1 MNCKYIQDLLIEYLE
16 NNLNQEQ
23 ANEVENHLISC
34 ENCRNEYQLAK
45 QFLHTIN
52 DIEDEQPSANLS
64 MNFNQLLEEEKE
76 NQRQESIQFTDQ
88 KENHYKFGEFLKYA
102 AAILIIFG
110 VGFLLGK
117 NSPSTNDQSM
127 MIASLQSDLNNMK
140 QNLTMATLKQPT
152 SSQRLKAV
160 NILEKQDI
168 ADDKVL
174 SVLVQTLQSDANV
187 NVRMAAA
194 NALTKFAQHPLVRN
208 AYLEAL
214 KNQKEPSIQITL
226 INILID
232 IQENRAK
239 ILLEEIMKED
249 DNLPVVKEMAKEG
262 IKVFV

>member
-76 NQRQESIQFTDQ
+76 NQPQESIQFTDQ

-160 NILEKQDI
+160 NILEKQDV

>member
-16 NNLNQEQ
+16 HNLNQEQ

-117 NSPSTNDQSM
+117 NSPFTNDQSM

-160 NILEKQDI
+160 NILEKQDV

-208 AYLEAL
+208 AYLETL

>member
-34 ENCRNEYQLAK
+34 ENCRNEYQLTK

-110 VGFLLGK
+110 LGFLLGK
-117 NSPSTNDQSM
+117 NLPSTNDQSM
-127 MIASLQSDLNNMK
+127 MIASLQSDLHNMK

-160 NILEKQDI
+160 NLLEEHSQ

-174 SVLVQTLQSDANV
+174 STLVQTLQSDANV

-194 NALTKFAQHPLVRN
+194 NALVKFSNDPLVKN
-208 AYLEAL
+208 AFLEAL
-214 KNQKEPSIQITL
+214 KNQKEPSLQITL
-226 INILID
+226 INILVNLQD
-232 IQENRAK
+232 ERAK
-239 ILLEEIMKED
+239 DLLQDILNEEN
-249 DNLPVVKEMAKEG
+249 NLPVVKELAREG
-262 IKVFV
+262 IKVFI

>member
-1 MNCKYIQDLLIEYLE
+1 MNCKNIQDLLVEYLE
-16 NNLNQEQ
+16 KDLNQEESH
-23 ANEVENHLISC
+23 EVEKHLTNC
-34 ENCRNEYQLAK
+34 ESCRNEYQLAK
-45 QFLHTIN
+45 QFLLAVN
-52 DIEDEQPSANLS
+52 DIEDEQPSANLR
-64 MNFNQLLEEEKE
+64 MNFNQMLEEEKE
-76 NQRQESIQFTDQ
+76 NLRKESLPITDTKQ
-88 KENHYKFGEFLKYA
+88 SNYRFGEFLKYA

-110 VGFLLGK
+110 IGFLFGK
-117 NSPSTNDQSM
+117 NLYTPNDRSM
-127 MIASLQSDLNNMK
+127 EIAQLQNDLQNMK

-160 NILEKQDI
+160 NILENQAG

-194 NALTKFAQHPLVRN
+194 NALTKFSHHPLVRN

-249 DNLPVVKEMAKEG
+249 NSLPVVKEMAKQG

>member
-16 NNLNQEQ
+16 NKLNQEQ
-23 ANEVENHLISC
+23 TSEVENHLTTC
-34 ENCRNEYQLAK
+34 EQCKNEYHLAK
-45 QFLHTIN
+45 QFLHAIN
-52 DIEDEQPSANLS
+52 DIEDEQPSANLR

-76 NQRQESIQFTDQ
+76 IQRKESIQHLDQ
-88 KENHYKFGEFLKYA
+88 KQNNYRFGEFLKYA

-110 VGFLLGK
+110 IGFLFGK
-117 NSPSTNDQSM
+117 NLHSTNDQSM
-127 MIASLQSDLNNMK
+127 EIARLQTDLHNMK

-160 NILEKQDI
+160 GILEKQGH

-174 SVLVQTLQSDANV
+174 LVLVKTLQSDANV

-194 NALTKFAQHPLVRN
+194 NALTKFANHPLVRN

-226 INILID
+226 INILIN

-239 ILLEEIMKED
+239 ILLEEILKEEN
-249 DNLPVVKEMAKEG
+249 NLPVVKEMAKEG
-262 IKVFV
+262 IKTFV

>member
-1 MNCKYIQDLLIEYLE
+1 MNCKYIEDLLIEYLD

-23 ANEVENHLISC
+23 ANEVESHLTSC
-34 ENCRNEYQLAK
+34 ENCRNEYEHAK
-45 QFLHTIN
+45 QFLHMIN

-64 MNFNQLLEEEKE
+64 MKFNQLLEEEKE
-76 NQRQESIQFTDQ
+76 NQRQESNQFTDQ
-88 KENHYKFGEFLKYA
+88 KQNNYKFGEFLKYA

-117 NSPSTNDQSM
+117 NLPSTNDQSM
-127 MIASLQSDLNNMK
+127 VIASLQSDLNNMK

-160 NILEKQDI
+160 NILEKQDV

-249 DNLPVVKEMAKEG
+249 KSLPVVKEMAKEG

>member
-1 MNCKYIQDLLIEYLE
+1 MNCKYIQDLLIEYIE

-23 ANEVENHLISC
+23 VNEVENHLTSC
-34 ENCRNEYQLAK
+34 ENCRNEYEHAK

-64 MNFNQLLEEEKE
+64 MKFNQLLEEEKE
-76 NQRQESIQFTDQ
+76 NQRQESNQFTDQ
-88 KENHYKFGEFLKYA
+88 KQNNYKFGEFLKYA

-110 VGFLLGK
+110 LGFLLGK
-117 NSPSTNDQSM
+117 NLPSTNDQSM

-160 NILEKQDI
+160 NLLEEHSQ

-174 SVLVQTLQSDANV
+174 STLVQTLQSDANV

-194 NALTKFAQHPLVRN
+194 NALVKFSNDPLVKN
-208 AYLEAL
+208 AFLEAL
-214 KNQKEPSIQITL
+214 KNQKEPSLQITL
-226 INILID
+226 INILVNLQD
-232 IQENRAK
+232 ERAK
-239 ILLEEIMKED
+239 DLLQDILNEEN
-249 DNLPVVKEMAKEG
+249 NLPVVKELAREG
-262 IKVFV
+262 IKVFI

>member
-1 MNCKYIQDLLIEYLE
+1 MNCKYIQDLLIEFLE

-23 ANEVENHLISC
+23 TNEVEKHLTTC

-64 MNFNQLLEEEKE
+64 MNFNQILEEEKE
-76 NQRQESIQFTDQ
+76 NQRQESIQFKDQ
-88 KENHYKFGEFLKYA
+88 KQNNYKFGEFLKYA

-110 VGFLLGK
+110 IGFLLGK

-127 MIASLQSDLNNMK
+127 IIASLQSDLNNMK

-160 NILEKQDI
+160 NILEKQAV

-249 DNLPVVKEMAKEG
+249 NSLPVVKEMAKEG